1 MNYSSENPAGIRN
14 SVKGDTLDG
23 KPILR
28 LATAPNFPKAAV
40 SVLNTDESGQPE
52 SADVGVLNLEEGGFD
67 VRDTAPHPMIEQ
79 LMFASVAQELSAQ
92 MN

>member
-23 KPILR
+23 KPIIR
-28 LATAPNFPKAAV
+28 LAAAPGFPKAVV
-40 SVLNTDESGQPE
+40 SVLNKDENGQPE
-52 SADVGVLNLEEGGFD
+52 SADVGVLDLEEGGFD

-79 LMFASVAQELSAQ
+79 IIFSSVAAELSAQ